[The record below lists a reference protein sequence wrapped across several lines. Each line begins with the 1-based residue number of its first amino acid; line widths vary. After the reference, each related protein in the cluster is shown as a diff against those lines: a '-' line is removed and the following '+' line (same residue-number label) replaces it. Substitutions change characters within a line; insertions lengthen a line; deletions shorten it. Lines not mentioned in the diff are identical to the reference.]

1 MNHWI
6 IAPLLLPMA
15 AAVANLFLGSRGP
28 RPQATVSLCAT
39 AGLLPI
45 AIGLLLRAWTGVLT
59 VYQLGNWPA
68 PFGIV
73 LVLDRLSALLLLV
86 TALTALGSLVY
97 AMAGDDRRGHH
108 FHVFFPLQLL
118 GLNGAFLTGDLFTLF
133 VFFEVLLIASFALA
147 LHGGGPERTRAGLRY
162 VVLNLIGSALFLI
175 ALGLLYGALGTLNM
189 ADLWVKATAAGPEQ
203 ETLVRV
209 AALLLLVVFAFKAAL
224 PPVHLWL
231 PSLYSGAVAPVAAL
245 FAIMT
250 KVGIYALLR
259 VQTLVFPAGA
269 GAVAGRLLPWLA
281 LLALVAGA
289 VGVLGSRR
297 LRRLIAWLVVVS
309 AGTLMAGIGQGSAAG
324 IGAALFYLPHTTL
337 VTAGLFLLA
346 GLIAEQRGQADD
358 RLAPGPALSRPTLL
372 GLLFLFGAVA
382 SAGLPPLSGF
392 LGKLLLLRSAQPGF
406 AVWLWPTLLSVSLV
420 GLAAL
425 SRAGSELFWHAEG
438 VDLPRRALP
447 MARVVPVVLLLS
459 ASLLLSVFAGP
470 VSRYAEAAAVQ
481 LLSPAA
487 YRAAVLAPEPR
498 P

>member
-6 IAPLLLPMA
+6 IAPLLLPLA
-15 AAVANLFLGSRGP
+15 AAVANLFLGDRGP
-28 RPQATVSLCAT
+28 RQQGMVSLCAT
-39 AGLLPI
+39 AGLLLI
-45 AIGLLLRAWTGVLT
+45 AIGLLLQAGTGTLIT
-59 VYQLGNWPA
+59 YPLGNWPA

-86 TALTALGSLVY
+86 TALTSLGSLVY
-97 AMAGDDRRGHH
+97 AMAGDDQRGHH
-108 FHVFFPLQLL
+108 FHILFPLQLF

-133 VFFEVLLIASFALA
+133 VFFEVLLIASFALG
-147 LHGGGPERTRAGLRY
+147 LHGGGPERTRAGLQY

-175 ALGLLYGALGTLNM
+175 ALGLLYGTLGTLNM
-189 ADLWVKATAAGPEQ
+189 ADLGVKAAAAGPEQ

-209 AALLLLVVFAFKAAL
+209 AALLLLVVFGFKAAL

-231 PSLYSGAVAPVAAL
+231 PALYSGAVAPVAAL

-259 VQTLVFPAGA
+259 VQTLVFPVGA
-269 GAVAGRLLPWLA
+269 GAVAGRMLPWLA
-281 LLALVAGA
+281 LLALAGGA

-297 LRRLIAWLVVVS
+297 LRRLIASLVVVS
-309 AGTLMAGIGQGSAAG
+309 AGTLVAGIGQGSVAG
-324 IGAALFYLPHTTL
+324 IGAALYYLPHTTL

-358 RLAPGPALSRPTLL
+358 RLLPGPPLSRPTLL

-382 SAGLPPLSGF
+382 AGGLPPLSGF
-392 LGKLLLLRSAQPGF
+392 LGKLLLLRSAHPDF
-406 AVWLWPTLLSVSLV
+406 AVWLWPTLLTVSLA
-420 GLAAL
+420 GLVAL
-425 SRAGSELFWHAEG
+425 TRAGSELFWHSEG
-438 VDLPRRALP
+438 KALPRQPMP
-447 MARVVPVVLLLS
+447 MARVIPVVLLLS
-459 ASLLLSVFAGP
+459 ASMLLSVFAGP

-481 LLSPAA
+481 LLTPTA
-487 YRAAVLAPEPR
+487 YRAAVLSPEQR